1 MPGSRGRHGPVH
13 KLSVFYISFLAA
25 CVGLPSSEEAFGAIF
40 PSRNPSAPLQTTVE
54 LRLTLSSFASISTT
68 SVSTSSMVALQR
80 EQQKEVI
87 NCLLV
92 MPGREAK
99 KRKDPRA

>member
-13 KLSVFYISFLAA
+13 KLSVFYIS
-25 CVGLPSSEEAFGAIF
+25 VGLPFSEEAFGAIF

-54 LRLTLSSFASISTT
+54 LCLTLSSFASISTT

-87 NCLLV
+87 NCLLG
-92 MPGREAK
+92 MTGREAK